1 MKKYIKVIFP
11 ALMSLAIISCQ
22 KYLDKKSN
30 AELVVPTT
38 LADLQGLLDDAKIMN
53 LATPSLAESSS
64 DDYFMRDNTYN
75 ALISREQE
83 TYTWAL
89 KEYNFVTDWSAPYN
103 TVYNANLCLEIL
115 VNVPQTPAN
124 VQQWNNIKGSA
135 LFYRASSFLNL
146 SWSFSKAFD
155 EASSATDP
163 GIPLRTHSD
172 FNIPSTRASVKDC
185 YDRILSDTKEAAI
198 LLPDNAIHVMRPSK
212 AAAYGLLARTYLSM
226 RQYDSCFKYA
236 DLCLHLKNELM
247 DLNGNE
253 DINGSINGSVPFKK
267 FNKEI
272 IFYTEMNRYSTLH
285 MFYKGFIDSSLF
297 ASYDDGDLRRQA
309 YFVSSG
315 GYHTFKGSYAA
326 SRNIL
331 FSGIATDEMYLTRAE
346 CFARAG
352 KISDAMNDL
361 NTLLEKKWSAGSFVP
376 VVATDQ
382 QDAIQKILIER
393 RKELIF
399 RGLRWMDVKRLNK
412 DGAAVTFT
420 RMIGGQLFTLPPND
434 NRWALPLPDDI
445 IKLTGMQQN

>member
-1 MKKYIKVIFP
+1 MKQYIKAIFP
-11 ALMSLAIISCQ
+11 ALASMAFISCQ

-30 AELVVPTT
+30 AALVVPTT
-38 LADLQGLLDDAKIMN
+38 LTDLQGLLDDAKIMN

-64 DDYFMRDNTYN
+64 DDFFMVDNAYN

-83 TYTWAL
+83 TYTWNL
-89 KEYNFVTDWSAPYN
+89 KDYNFVPDWSGPYN
-103 TVYNANLCLEIL
+103 VVYNANLCLERL
-115 VNVPQTPAN
+115 AKVPQTPAN
-124 VQQWNNIKGSA
+124 LQQWNNIKGSA
-135 LFYRASSFLNL
+135 LFYRAASFLNL

-155 EASSATDP
+155 EATWATDP
-163 GIPLRTHSD
+163 GIALRLHSD
-172 FNIPSTRASVKDC
+172 FNIVSTRASVKDS
-185 YDRILSDTKEAAI
+185 YDRVLTDTKEAAS

-236 DLCLHLKNELM
+236 DLCLHIKNELIN
-247 DLNGNE
+247 LNGDA

-285 MFYKGFIDSSLF
+285 MFYKGFVDSSLF

-315 GYHTFKGSYAA
+315 GFHTFKGSYAA

-346 CFARAG
+346 CFAREG
-352 KISDAMNDL
+352 KISEAMDDL
-361 NTLLEKKWSAGSFVP
+361 NTLLEKKWFSGFFQP
-376 VVATDQ
+376 VVATDKL
-382 QDAIQKILIER
+382 DAIQKVLTER

-412 DGAAVTFT
+412 EGAAITFKRT
-420 RMIGGQLFTLPPND
+420 IGSHLFTLSPND

>member
-1 MKKYIKVIFP
+1 MKQYIKVIFP
-11 ALMSLAIISCQ
+11 ALASLALLSCK

-38 LADLQGLLDDAKIMN
+38 LADLQGLLDDAKLMN

-64 DDYFMRDNTYN
+64 DDFFMSDNAYN

-89 KEYNFVTDWSAPYN
+89 KDYNFVTDWSAPYN
-103 TVYNANLCLEIL
+103 IVYNANLCLERLAKI
-115 VNVPQTPAN
+115 PQTPTN
-124 VQQWNNIKGSA
+124 LQEWNNIKGSA
-135 LFYRASSFLNL
+135 LFYRAASFLNL

-155 EASSATDP
+155 EATSATDP
-163 GIPLRTHSD
+163 GIALRLQSD
-172 FNIPSTRASVKDC
+172 FNIPSTRASVKDS
-185 YDRILSDTKEAAI
+185 YDRILSDTKEAAL
-198 LLPDNAIHVMRPSK
+198 LLPDYGIHVMRPSK

-226 RQYDSCFKYA
+226 RQYDSCLKYA
-236 DLCLHLKNELM
+236 DLCLHLKNELI
-247 DLNGNE
+247 DLNG
-253 DINGSINGSVPFKK
+253 DAAINGSINGSVPFKK

-285 MFYKGFIDSSLF
+285 MFYKGFVDSSLF

-309 YFVSSG
+309 YFMSSG
-315 GYHTFKGSYAA
+315 GFHTFKGSYAA

-331 FSGIATDEMYLTRAE
+331 FTGIATDEMYLTRAE
-346 CFARAG
+346 CFARSG
-352 KISDAMNDL
+352 KISEAMDDL
-361 NTLLEKKWSAGSFVP
+361 NTLLEKKWSAGSFTP

-382 QDAIQKILIER
+382 LDAIQKVLTER

-412 DGAAVTFT
+412 EEVNITFKRIVDGQ
-420 RMIGGQLFTLPPND
+420 IFTLPPND

-445 IKLTGMQQN
+445 IKLTDMQQN